1 MVIFHLSKVKVGVSA
16 DDNARMDHSSS
27 GHSRNVW
34 RNRLGGNIT
43 IITIQEVEA
52 ERNKPRLTKTFSCCH
67 SLNLL

>member
-1 MVIFHLSKVKVGVSA
+1 MITFEWIIVAAVIAGTFGAIAYEVIV
-16 DDNARMDHSSS
+16 
-27 GHSRNVW
+27 
-34 RNRLGGNIT
+34 T